1 MAQKCGCW
9 FATLPQPPPCFCI
22 EACTPVMGRRP
33 PGSGPW
39 PGTPPPPPASGP
51 GALGH
56 PMGVRGAP
64 MHQSPQHLLRSEK
77 GGAGGGG
84 VGLVLVVLYYVRH
97 LPASPGVGVAK
108 SLAPLTPLGSGIH
121 RKAPGARPIRRGR
134 RRHGGRRRG
143 RRGAPG
149 PRPGRPTGPPT
160 QPVLPA
166 PPRAPWGR
174 APGRTER
181 DGTVWYGAGRYG
193 VDWRKQATPTTPP
206 PRDRRRI
213 RWRCSGGGDGCRILG
228 RGRGEAGEVRRLAVL
243 SDAAPQGVQPLPH
256 LLRQV
261 ATTPPAFLGEGV
273 GPAGPT
279 VWEEGVG
286 GDRRDEISA
295 MIRAHGRGPRRRR
308 PPCRGSSIAGVR
320 GRRESGEAA
329 GARTYPLPGRR
340 KPCGSTAGP
349 WGWGCPAGRGP
360 GPEEE
365 DGGCQTAR
373 RLLVTDYAEG
383 SGRSPSPVSGLGRE
397 VKGGAW
403 ISHGEVLSGG

>member
-1 MAQKCGCW
+1 LCYITYDTYPRA
-9 FATLPQPPPCFCI
+9 
-22 EACTPVMGRRP
+22 
-33 PGSGPW
+33 PGSGWQKVSPPLRPW
-39 PGTPPPPPASGP
+39 VPGST
-51 GALGH
+51 
-56 PMGVRGAP
+56 
-64 MHQSPQHLLRSEK
+64 
-77 GGAGGGG
+77 
-84 VGLVLVVLYYVRH
+84 
-97 LPASPGVGVAK
+97 
-108 SLAPLTPLGSGIH
+108 
-121 RKAPGARPIRRGR
+121 
-134 RRHGGRRRG
+134 GRRRG
-143 RRGAPG
+143 RVPSVEAGDGTAGGGEVGEEPLGRGRVVPQGRRLSPCCQPRRVRPGAG
-149 PRPGRPTGPPT
+149 PRAVRNGTVRYGT
-160 QPVLPA
+160 V
-166 PPRAPWGR
+166 
-174 APGRTER
+174 R
-181 DGTVWYGAGRYG
+181 DGMEWTGGNKPRQP
-193 VDWRKQATPTTPP
+193 RPP